1 MKITKSKFNNVKIE
15 DDGFKFDSKK
25 EHKRYCELRLLV
37 KAGIITDLKLQVPFA
52 LIPSQSGGIRKEL
65 PMVYKADFVYTENGE
80 QVIEDTKG
88 VKTDVYI
95 IKRKL
100 MKLNG
105 NEIREI

>member
-1 MKITKSKFNNVKIE
+1 MQIKYNKYSNVKIT

-25 EHKRYCELRLLV
+25 EHKRYCELKLLQR
-37 KAGIITDLKLQVPFA
+37 AGLITDLKLQVPFA
-52 LIPSQSGGIRKEL
+52 LIPAQSGGYRKEL
-65 PMVYKADFVYTENGE
+65 PMVYKADFVYIADGL

>member
-1 MKITKSKFNNVKIE
+1 MNIRRGKYNNVKIE
-15 DDGFKFDSKK
+15 DDGFKFDSRK
-25 EHKRYCELRLLV
+25 EHKRYCELKLLA
-37 KAGIITDLKLQVPFA
+37 KAGIITDLKLQVPFG
-52 LIPSQSGGIRKEL
+52 LIPAQLGGIRKEL
-65 PMVYKADFVYTENGE
+65 PMVYKADFVYYENG
-80 QVIEDTKG
+80 QRVIEDTKG